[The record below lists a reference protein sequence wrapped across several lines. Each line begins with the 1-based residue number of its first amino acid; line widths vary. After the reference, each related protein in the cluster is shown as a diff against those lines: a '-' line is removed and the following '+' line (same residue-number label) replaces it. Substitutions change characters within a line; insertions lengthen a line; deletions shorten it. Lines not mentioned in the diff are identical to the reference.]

1 MQCKQWEKNWKNEKT
16 NFEKIRRL
24 ELPQVQRVFYKNEND
39 GFSANSHLTPIGALF
54 RDIEHPNV
62 PPWEMLSGTPY
73 GLFTNH
79 KLRGHRIW

>member
-1 MQCKQWEKNWKNEKT
+1 MKKKI
-16 NFEKIRRL
+16 FEQTRRL

-62 PPWEMLSGTPY
+62 AP
-73 GLFTNH
+73 
-79 KLRGHRIW
+79 